1 MFQIIFKYKCN
12 QYNKFIVVLTVGRLV
27 SVFKIS
33 SFSRNKFFLCMLIDF
48 ERICLMPFQT
58 FEEKNT
64 ATRSKLINTQGKNSS

>member
-12 QYNKFIVVLTVGRLV
+12 QYNKFIVVLIVGRLV

-33 SFSRNKFFLCMLIDF
+33 SFSRKFFLRMLIDF

-64 ATRSKLINTQGKNSS
+64 ATLSKLINTQGKNSS